1 MDGQD
6 VLIVLAGNKADR
18 IGGGSNE
25 IEKKNKNNTNNT
37 NNNKNNTQGN
47 GINRELIEEWCRE
60 NGDIPYFEISAKENT
75 NVGAMFEAIT
85 EDVLNMRRREKG
97 QEASSL
103 SEKVFVYLYI
113 SDQSSI
119 FLLILIPLLAL
130 LRNYIYIYI
139 DEFSF
144 NVWIFSERK
153 IQKQLSHST

>member
-18 IGGGSNE
+18 IGAGSNE
-25 IEKKNKNNTNNT
+25 IEKKNTNNT
-37 NNNKNNTQGN
+37 NNNKNNTHGN

-113 SDQSSI
+113 S
-119 FLLILIPLLAL
+119 L
-130 LRNYIYIYI
+130 
-139 DEFSF
+139 
-144 NVWIFSERK
+144 
-153 IQKQLSHST
+153 